1 MCILYMTDN
10 KEDIKNI
17 STKLNK
23 NDNDTKDDDKD
34 NNEELTKVLDDM
46 NTYKYCKT
54 DILHKVNFMSKM
66 DKFVFD
72 SLPLTNSQKEQMLLE
87 LYPNTL

>member
-1 MCILYMTDN
+1 MSDN
-10 KEDIKNI
+10 SEYIKITTKHEEKQQDAKED
-17 STKLNK
+17 
-23 NDNDTKDDDKD
+23 DKV
-34 NNEELTKVLDDM
+34 NNEELTKVLEDM
-46 NTYKYCKT
+46 DTYKYCKT

-87 LYPNTL
+87 LFPVTE

>member
-1 MCILYMTDN
+1 MTDN
-10 KEDIKNI
+10 KEDIKKI
-17 STKLNK
+17 STELNK
-23 NDNDTKDDDKD
+23 NDHETGEDDK
-34 NNEELTKVLDDM
+34 NNNDELTKVLEDM
-46 NTYKYCKT
+46 DTYKYCKT

-87 LYPNTL
+87 LYPMPANDL

>member
-1 MCILYMTDN
+1 MTDN
-10 KEDIKNI
+10 KEDIKDI
-17 STKLNK
+17 
-23 NDNDTKDDDKD
+23 KDDDKD
-34 NNEELTKVLDDM
+34 NNAELTKVLEDM

-87 LYPNTL
+87 LYPNTDL

>member
-1 MCILYMTDN
+1 MTDN

-23 NDNDTKDDDKD
+23 NDHDTKDDDDTD

-46 NTYKYCKT
+46 DTYKYCKT

-87 LYPNTL
+87 LYPNTEYTT